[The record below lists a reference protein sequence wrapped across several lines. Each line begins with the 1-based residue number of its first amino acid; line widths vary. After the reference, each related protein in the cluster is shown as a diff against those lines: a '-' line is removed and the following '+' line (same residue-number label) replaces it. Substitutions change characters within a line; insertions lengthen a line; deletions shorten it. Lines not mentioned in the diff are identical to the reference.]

1 MTEHQRRRLRD
12 IDNRA
17 QPFFTKLARF
27 EDKIRDLRERLLD
40 AIDEKR
46 KIEAQLKPL
55 SDEKDKVWEGIFA
68 QKNTKGG

>member
-17 QPFFTKLARF
+17 QPFFTKLARV

-55 SDEKDKVWEGIFA
+55 SDEKDKVWEEIFA
-68 QKNTKGG
+68 ED